1 MGHILIRLYVVI
13 YQTNTWDNKEIDSP
27 KETTAL
33 SSTSIDDIIPLDT
46 PVTTSME
53 PKFVVPYSKW
63 IVVKCFSCDASDSVY
78 VARVIPVSQR

>member
-1 MGHILIRLYVVI
+1 MI

-27 KETTAL
+27 KETTGL
-33 SSTSIDDIIPLDT
+33 SSNSIDDIIPLDT

-53 PKFVVPYSKW
+53 PKFVVPYSNW